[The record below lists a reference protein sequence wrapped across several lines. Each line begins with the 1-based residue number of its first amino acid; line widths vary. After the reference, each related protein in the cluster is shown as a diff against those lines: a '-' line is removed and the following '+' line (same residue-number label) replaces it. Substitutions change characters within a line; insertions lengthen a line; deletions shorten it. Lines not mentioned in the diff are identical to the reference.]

1 MESKNCFALGQLLT
15 SVFRLPTFLSSKPD
29 IRPLTRIRSAQWYRL
44 KINGEPD
51 AYKKLQGSSV
61 KKMQKNLV
69 IVEQVCDSN
78 LAEIEIKYSTRVK
91 PSEMQ
96 KVVTSADAYQVL
108 KQIYPNLEHREYF
121 YMLCLNRNNKVL
133 GYSLISM
140 GGLSGTVVD
149 VRIIFQ
155 TALKSSCCSLILSHN
170 HPSGNLVPSEA
181 YKDINKKIKEAGKFL
196 DIPVLDHLILTPE
209 TYLSFADEGL
219 M

>member
-1 MESKNCFALGQLLT
+1 
-15 SVFRLPTFLSSKPD
+15 
-29 IRPLTRIRSAQWYRL
+29 
-44 KINGEPD
+44 
-51 AYKKLQGSSV
+51 
-61 KKMQKNLV
+61 MQKNLFTQD
-69 IVEQVCDSN
+69 QVCNSN

-91 PSEMQ
+91 PSEME
-96 KVVTSADAYQVL
+96 KVVTSHEAYEIL
-108 KQIYPNLEHREYF
+108 KKIYPSLEHREYF

-155 TALKSSCCSLILSHN
+155 TALKASACSIILSHN

-181 YKDINKKIKEAGKFL
+181 DKDINKKIKEAGKFL

-209 TYLSFADEGL
+209 SYLSFADEGL